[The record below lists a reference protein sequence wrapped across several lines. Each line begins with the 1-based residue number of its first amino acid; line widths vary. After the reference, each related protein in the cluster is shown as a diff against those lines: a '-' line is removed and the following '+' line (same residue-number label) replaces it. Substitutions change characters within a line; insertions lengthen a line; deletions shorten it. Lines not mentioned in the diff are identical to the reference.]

1 MSIPLAKVESNMK
14 KNTLAWLISSFLGS
28 TATFAYANHDLTLV
42 EIGNQTFERIKM
54 LKQLADKGE
63 GTFQRDGES
72 YLDFQG
78 YEYWVNFDGYPKFP
92 FLSGDQDQAYRN
104 VVDFVGP
111 DWEFIMYN
119 GGFYLIHKE
128 FGVINRNDTGC
139 YVEYIPATR
148 GSKGPN
154 GEYIWQ
160 SDMIQNIETSDC
172 GNLSAPSIDA
182 LMVASVSYQ
191 GVQLKWAAQN
201 ANDNVVLTLT
211 ESGTEP
217 TRYENVQ
224 SGLFIGSL
232 KPNTRYTAKLS
243 SCNAIDCLEQQK
255 IEFTTSTARLGYADE
270 LPLENHLNDDLTG
283 SIHFAQTHT
292 TTAPNQ
298 NDVNL
303 FPDLVI
309 DREALLLFT
318 PEDKTV
324 QQVWVEVS
332 FEGTVITRLPMQ
344 PPSALAASDQPDNG
358 RSKVVFSHH
367 AWSLPLQ
374 WGWMKPGLSLRL
386 TDNTDRQGDLAAN
399 ELVFGGAPELI
410 IQNIDM
416 GMLTAPRDGN
426 TMIKNMAKLSADYFQ
441 KIPASKP
448 VIADYTAAYF
458 PKVTLPNGKIYTTSS
473 DGCMDLIDYAE
484 LYT

>member
-1 MSIPLAKVESNMK
+1 MSIQLAKVESNMK

-42 EIGNQTFERIKM
+42 EIGNQTFERIEM

-63 GTFQRDGES
+63 GTFQRDGET

-104 VVDFVGP
+104 VVDFIGP

-128 FGVINRNDTGC
+128 FGVMNRDDTGC
-139 YVEYIPATR
+139 YVEYIPAAR

-182 LMVASVSYQ
+182 LMVASVSDQ

-201 ANDNVVLTLT
+201 ANDNVVLTLS

-232 KPNTRYTAKLS
+232 KPDTRYTAELS
-243 SCNAIDCLEQQK
+243 SCNAIDCLGPQK

-270 LPLENHLNDDLTG
+270 LALVNHLNGDLTG

-292 TTAPNQ
+292 TTGPNQ

-332 FEGTVITRLPMQ
+332 FEGTVITRLPML

-358 RSKVVFSHH
+358 RS
-367 AWSLPLQ
+367 
-374 WGWMKPGLSLRL
+374 
-386 TDNTDRQGDLAAN
+386 NTN
-399 ELVFGGAPELI
+399 PE
-410 IQNIDM
+410 N
-416 GMLTAPRDGN
+416 
-426 TMIKNMAKLSADYFQ
+426 
-441 KIPASKP
+441 
-448 VIADYTAAYF
+448 
-458 PKVTLPNGKIYTTSS
+458 
-473 DGCMDLIDYAE
+473 
-484 LYT
+484 